1 MSPKAKRTIRTAL
14 QTLAAVAAVLP
25 ALAALVAES
34 GELAVA
40 APWLVAAAASAAVV
54 AGVVAR
60 IMAMPGVE
68 KLLDRFGIG
77 LRDDPTAQTAPTS
90 RSDGPR

>member
-1 MSPKAKRTIRTAL
+1 MSDKTKRAIRTGL

-25 ALAALVAES
+25 ALAAVVADS
-34 GELAVA
+34 SELAVA

-60 IMAMPGVE
+60 VMAAPAFEVV
-68 KLLDRFGIG
+68 LDRFGIG
-77 LRDDPTAQTAPTS
+77 MRDDRPGGTRA
-90 RSDGPR
+90 

>member
-1 MSPKAKRTIRTAL
+1 MSNKTKRAIRTGL

-25 ALAALVAES
+25 ALAAVVADS
-34 GELAVA
+34 SELAVA

-60 IMAMPGVE
+60 IMAATSFE
-68 KLLDRFGIG
+68 ALLDRLGIG
-77 LRDDPTAQTAPTS
+77 LRDDRPGPGGTS
-90 RSDGPR
+90 A